1 VDERKNLPDHE
12 ALNTNPEGI
21 AQARFTEK
29 KLLNQGPRLCRRIL
43 TPYASERWRLPQAW
57 DRAKFGGLSFVPG
70 GQDTLR
76 HVRSLPS
83 IMRSTVGRGLSEKEM
98 MMKALCGVLFLIV
111 SALISTSA
119 LALTGIGG
127 IAGSVIKRASDIA
140 KAVKTG
146 DLKRAEAIAAELG
159 YRLEVA

>member
-1 VDERKNLPDHE
+1 
-12 ALNTNPEGI
+12 
-21 AQARFTEK
+21 
-29 KLLNQGPRLCRRIL
+29 
-43 TPYASERWRLPQAW
+43 
-57 DRAKFGGLSFVPG
+57 
-70 GQDTLR
+70 
-76 HVRSLPS
+76 
-83 IMRSTVGRGLSEKEM
+83 MRSTVGRGLSEKE

-119 LALTGIGG
+119 PALTGIGG